1 MRYTELPSSQGSFH
15 ANGQE
20 TMRAQPTAEVLPQ
33 TSSTRESGPP
43 IEWLALL
50 ECATPRCT
58 PDRLSNLIRDSFD
71 WPLFLQ
77 SAEHHGLTLLLA
89 ENVKNLD
96 RSLIPP
102 QALVKLRELQR
113 SHAVFALQLTAE
125 LFRVL
130 ECFAASGID
139 VLVTK
144 GPALSVRCYG
154 KPDMRQYGDI
164 DLIVRESDI
173 RRATQAMID
182 LKHEPRVPVSAIDAK
197 KSPGEYV
204 FRKPGTDI
212 LIEFH
217 TERTFRYHPRRLPIE
232 ELFQRRAFVA
242 IDGRDV
248 PALSPEDELVL
259 ICVHGAKHF
268 WERLMWTADVAALIS
283 KQVPDWSRAMAAAQE
298 VGAERIL
305 RLGLRLASDVLGA
318 QLPAQLEPS
327 VLSDRT
333 VAKLAS
339 QIQNRLASHEPR
351 EIGVIERAA
360 FRIRM
365 RGGLFA
371 GAAYLLRLS
380 LSPTEEDWTPGK
392 EGNRPAFIDAVGRP
406 LRLAKKHSR
415 RSDN

>member
-1 MRYTELPSSQGSFH
+1 MTEIS
-15 ANGQE
+15 
-20 TMRAQPTAEVLPQ
+20 PQ
-33 TSSTRESGPP
+33 NSPTREGRPSA
-43 IEWLALL
+43 EWLALV
-50 ECATPRCT
+50 ECATPRPT
-58 PDRLSNLIRDSFD
+58 PDRFSILIRDSFD

-77 SAEHHGLTLLLA
+77 RAQDHGLTLLIA
-89 ENVKNLD
+89 ERVKNLD
-96 RSLIPP
+96 RSLVPP
-102 QALVKLRELQR
+102 QALVKLQELQR
-113 SHAVFALQLTAE
+113 THAVSALQLTAE

-130 ECFAASGID
+130 HRFTVSGIN
-139 VLVTK
+139 VLLTK

-154 KPDMRQYGDI
+154 KPDMRQYGDL
-164 DLIVRESDI
+164 DLIVREADM

-182 LKHEPRVPVSAIDAK
+182 LAYEPRIPLSAIDAK

-204 FRKPGTDI
+204 FRKPGTNV

-232 ELFQRRAFVA
+232 KVFQRRAFVA

-248 PALSPEDELVL
+248 PTLSLEDELVL

-268 WERLMWTADVAALIS
+268 WERLMWIADVAALIS
-283 KQVPDWSRAMAAAQE
+283 AKQAPDWSRAMAAARE

-305 RLGLRLASDVLGA
+305 RLGLRLAADVLGA
-318 QLPAQLEPS
+318 QLPAQPEPS
-327 VLSDRT
+327 VQSDRA

-339 QIQNRLASHEPR
+339 QIQNRLVLYEPR
-351 EIGVIERAA
+351 EIGVMERAA
-360 FRIRM
+360 FRMRM

-380 LSPTEEDWTPGK
+380 LSPTEEDWAPGK
-392 EGNRPAFIDAVGRP
+392 EGNRPTLVDAIGRP

-415 RSDN
+415 RSSN

>member
-1 MRYTELPSSQGSFH
+1 
-15 ANGQE
+15 
-20 TMRAQPTAEVLPQ
+20 MRAQVTTEISPQ
-33 TSSTRESGPP
+33 NSRTRESGPP
-43 IEWLALL
+43 TEWLALL
-50 ECATPRCT
+50 ECATPSPR
-58 PDRLSNLIRDSFD
+58 PDRLSRLIRDSFN

-89 ENVKNLD
+89 ERVRDLD
-96 RSLIPP
+96 RSLVPP
-102 QALVKLRELQR
+102 QALVKLQELQR
-113 SHAVFALQLTAE
+113 THAVSALQLTAE

-130 ECFAASGID
+130 HRFTVSGIN
-139 VLVTK
+139 VLLTK

-154 KPDMRQYGDI
+154 KPDMRQYGDL
-164 DLIVRESDI
+164 DLIVREADM

-182 LKHEPRVPVSAIDAK
+182 LAYEPRIPLSAIDAK

-204 FRKPGTDI
+204 FRKPGTNV

-232 ELFQRRAFVA
+232 KLFQRRALVA

-248 PALSPEDELVL
+248 PALSLEDELIL

-268 WERLMWTADVAALIS
+268 WERLMWIADVAALIS
-283 KQVPDWSRAMAAAQE
+283 AKQAPDWSRAMAAARE

-305 RLGLRLASDVLGA
+305 RLGLRLAADVLGA
-318 QLPAQLEPS
+318 QLPAQPDAS
-327 VLSDRT
+327 VQSDRT

-339 QIQNRLASHEPR
+339 QIQNRLVLYEPR
-351 EIGVIERAA
+351 EIGVMERAA
-360 FRIRM
+360 FRMRM

-380 LSPTEEDWTPGK
+380 LSPTEEDWTQGK

-415 RSDN
+415 RSNN